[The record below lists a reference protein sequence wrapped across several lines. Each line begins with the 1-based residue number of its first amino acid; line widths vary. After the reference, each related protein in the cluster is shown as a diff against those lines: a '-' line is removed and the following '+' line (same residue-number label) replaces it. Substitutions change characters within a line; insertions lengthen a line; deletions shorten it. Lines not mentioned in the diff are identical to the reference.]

1 MVRGSYFFTMVEKEN
16 GKVDRVV
23 RTEKEEAKALN
34 WRLEARGRYLFDGA
48 LRTT

>member
-1 MVRGSYFFTMVEKEN
+1 MVRGSYFFTVVEKEN

-23 RTEKEEAKALN
+23 RTAKEEAKALN

-48 LRTT
+48 LRSA